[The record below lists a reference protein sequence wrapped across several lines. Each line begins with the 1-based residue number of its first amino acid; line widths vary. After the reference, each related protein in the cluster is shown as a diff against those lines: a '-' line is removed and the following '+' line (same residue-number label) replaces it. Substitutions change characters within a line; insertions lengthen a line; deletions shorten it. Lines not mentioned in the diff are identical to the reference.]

1 MTTSMPRIKYIT
13 MNTSQKSSSS
23 NVSRLQMFFSE
34 FYTKL
39 HDHHSDLIGEQFKT
53 MNFHKLNHQTPNTN
67 NHGRNTTVGNSF
79 EFCAEFPQ
87 SRASSARKH
96 DFAMIPLFYGGRSL
110 LEMPLELSIP
120 PRQLLTL
127 DYFQNSQSYAKTRVV
142 ILTLPSPFLNKR
154 IEMLSCMDGLGLP
167 VV

>member
-23 NVSRLQMFFSE
+23 HVSRLQMFFSE

-87 SRASSARKH
+87 SRAASARKH
-96 DFAMIPLFYGGRSL
+96 DFAMIPLFYGEADPYWRC
-110 LEMPLELSIP
+110 PWN
-120 PRQLLTL
+120 
-127 DYFQNSQSYAKTRVV
+127 Y
-142 ILTLPSPFLNKR
+142 PSHPSN
-154 IEMLSCMDGLGLP
+154 C
-167 VV
+167 

>member
-1 MTTSMPRIKYIT
+1 MIIT
-13 MNTSQKSSSS
+13 LIWSVSSSKQWIFT
-23 NVSRLQMFFSE
+23 NWIIKLQ
-34 FYTKL
+34 TRT
-39 HDHHSDLIGEQFKT
+39 T
-53 MNFHKLNHQTPNTN
+53 MAA
-67 NHGRNTTVGNSF
+67 TVGNSF

-96 DFAMIPLFYGGRSL
+96 DFAMIPLFYGEADPYWRCPWNYPSH
-110 LEMPLELSIP
+110 PQ
-120 PRQLLTL
+120 QLLAL

-167 VV
+167 VVWRKSTWHSFTAWHSSVPPPSPTPHPPTHP